1 MIENFLYWYGFGVLC
16 VVMQFIIIAIMNRR
30 KTKTRKIKFGAKK
43 TILYIL
49 SSWVGVSLL
58 FDELIERKERL
69 ECGGISEEE

>member
-1 MIENFLYWYGFGVLC
+1 MIESALYCYGLGVLC
-16 VVMQFIIIAIMNRR
+16 VVMQFTIIAIMNQK

-49 SSWVGVSLL
+49 CSWAGVSLI

-69 ECGGISEEE
+69 ECGGISEEQ